1 MSNAS
6 ELDQKGFREEAAGL
20 SWPGVFLEFLGI
32 ILRRQA
38 SENPEME
45 TTVMDSVGGTP
56 PQPFPDRASRFGS
69 APECG
74 AGGFHARGV
83 CPASCCAQASAGDSD
98 LTEGRK

>member
-45 TTVMDSVGGTP
+45 TTAVDSVGGNPAPLPRQSFTLWLRSRMWGWR
-56 PQPFPDRASRFGS
+56 FPCPRSLPGQLQRPGL
-69 APECG
+69 CW
-74 AGGFHARGV
+74 GF
-83 CPASCCAQASAGDSD
+83 
-98 LTEGRK
+98 